1 MQLSTSCNEE
11 KILIPG
17 VETNPDLD
25 NRVLLRTGVATNFLS
40 IDIPSLFFSSQSSFL
55 NCKLDNAGFKYI
67 PSIFKNFHP
76 VIISVRLCLFTDIQ

>member
-1 MQLSTSCNEE
+1 MIYSFRALLHSKLRVLLMQLSTSCNEE

-40 IDIPSLFFSSQSSFL
+40 IDIPSLFFL
-55 NCKLDNAGFKYI
+55 KM
-67 PSIFKNFHP
+67 
-76 VIISVRLCLFTDIQ
+76 

>member
-40 IDIPSLFFSSQSSFL
+40 INIPSLFFL
-55 NCKLDNAGFKYI
+55 KM
-67 PSIFKNFHP
+67 
-76 VIISVRLCLFTDIQ
+76 